1 MTIGER
7 IKKYRQSANLTQ
19 ENLAGML
26 HISSQAVSKWECG
39 ATNPDLLL
47 IEPLTRIFH
56 ITADEL
62 LGINEFAIDEKR
74 QKYDNAHQ
82 IFRQGGNPGSGYWW
96 AKEATIT
103 FPDDYS
109 YLEWLAYTEYQLAF
123 AENQKP
129 DASLEYFNELTES
142 ALRHYELIIDKTTD
156 PDIYSKAVFGK
167 IMLLRFLD
175 RIDEAEWSAEFEYPD
190 INVKSAEG
198 VLSLCED
205 GKMLLDYLKNE

>member
-7 IKKYRQSANLTQ
+7 IKKYRLLNSLTQ
-19 ENLAGML
+19 ERLAGML
-26 HISSQAVSKWECG
+26 CVSSQAVSKWECG
-39 ATNPDLLL
+39 AANPDLSL
-47 IEPLTRIFH
+47 IEPLTKLFH

-62 LGINEFAIDEKR
+62 LGINEYATDEKR
-74 QKYDNAHQ
+74 KKYDNAHQ
-82 IFRQGGNPGSGYWW
+82 KFRNGNDISGGYWW
-96 AKEATIT
+96 AKEATVE
-103 FPDDYS
+103 FPDDYT
-109 YLEWLAYTEYQLAF
+109 YLEWLAYTEYRLAF

-142 ALRHYELIIDKTTD
+142 SLRHYELIIDKTTD

-167 IMLLRFLD
+167 IMLLRFLE

>member
-7 IKKYRQSANLTQ
+7 IKKYRQAADLTQ

-62 LGINEFAIDEKR
+62 LGINEFSVDEKR
-74 QKYDNAHQ
+74 QRYDNALQ
-82 IFRQGGNPGSGYWW
+82 KFRQSGNPGSGYWW
-96 AKEATIT
+96 AKEATIA

-109 YLEWLAYTEYQLAF
+109 YLEWLAYTEYRLAF
-123 AENQKP
+123 EENQKP

-142 ALRHYELIIDKTTD
+142 ALRHYETVIEKSTD

-167 IMLLRFLD
+167 IMLLRFLE

-190 INVKSAEG
+190 INVKSAEK

-205 GKMLLDYLKNE
+205 GKMLLDYLKKE

>member
-7 IKKYRQSANLTQ
+7 IKKYRQTNNLTQ

-39 ATNPDLLL
+39 ATNPDLSL

-56 ITADEL
+56 ITSDEL
-62 LGINEFAIDEKR
+62 LGINEFAVDEKR

-82 IFRQGGNPGSGYWW
+82 KFRHSRDFGGGYWW
-96 AKEATIT
+96 AKEATVEY
-103 FPDDYS
+103 PEDYS

-123 AENQKP
+123 AENQKS
-129 DASLEYFNELTES
+129 DASQEYFDELTEAS
-142 ALRHYELIIDKTTD
+142 LRHYETIIERSVD
-156 PDIYSKAVFGK
+156 PDVYSKAVFGK
-167 IMLLRFLD
+167 IMLLRFLE